1 MAQESQAQE
10 ENEQYQQYEYPEY
23 PHESEHYEDFDAD
36 AFAGDRVAKTECPE
50 GHFLY
55 EGECYSEEDYANP
68 KFMKN
73 KVKKNTHL
81 YDHIN
86 DFANKNDINI
96 EDE

>member
-68 KFMKN
+68 N
-73 KVKKNTHL
+73 SSE
-81 YDHIN
+81 YYQY
-86 DFANKNDINI
+86 
-96 EDE
+96 